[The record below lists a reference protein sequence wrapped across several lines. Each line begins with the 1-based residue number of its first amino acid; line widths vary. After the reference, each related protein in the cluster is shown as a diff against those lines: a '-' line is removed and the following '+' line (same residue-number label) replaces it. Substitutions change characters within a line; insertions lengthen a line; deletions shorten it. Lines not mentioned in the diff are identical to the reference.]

1 VRVALDTN
9 ILVYAEGAQR
19 LPSDAGR
26 IAAARALVAR
36 VPAEDLV
43 LPVQVLGELYNVLT
57 RRQGRPPLDASAA
70 IEIWRTA
77 TIVQAITGDVL
88 GATIS
93 LAGTHHLQIWDAI
106 ILAAAA
112 EAGCGLLLSEDMQD
126 GFAWRGTIVA
136 NPFAA
141 MPHPL
146 AAKLL
151 G

>member
-19 LPSDAGR
+19 LPSDADK
-26 IAAARALVAR
+26 IVAARALVACI
-36 VPAEDLV
+36 PAEDMV

-57 RRQGRPPLDASAA
+57 RRQGRPPSGAAAA
-70 IEIWRTA
+70 IEVWRTA
-77 TIVQAITGDVL
+77 TTVQAITGEVL
-88 GATIS
+88 VAAVS
-93 LAGTHHLQIWDAI
+93 LAGTHNLQIWDAI

-146 AAKLL
+146 VVKLL
-151 G
+151 S